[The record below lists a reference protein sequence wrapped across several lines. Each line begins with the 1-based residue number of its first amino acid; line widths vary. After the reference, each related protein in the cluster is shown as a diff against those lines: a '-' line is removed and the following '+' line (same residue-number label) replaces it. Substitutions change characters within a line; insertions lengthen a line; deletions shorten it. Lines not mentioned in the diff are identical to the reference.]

1 MRKTYLIL
9 AIVFMAFAANA
20 QYIYTDFDANQNEEF
35 SGWPNAPTLIANPD
49 QSGVNTSANVGE
61 WVRTTEQ
68 YAHVYCELDGYVDFS
83 TGETFYLKVW
93 APIACDV
100 LFKLEDKNNGSIS
113 TEVMQSITTPNQWVQ
128 LSYDFTGAASETY
141 NKIVI
146 FMDFSS
152 TADNTFYFDDVEGP
166 EYSGNVN
173 PGDPV
178 TLPVTFDDENVNYG
192 LTDFGGNV
200 SEIVVDPTNSA
211 NMVAKSIKTDAAETW
226 AGTTIGGN
234 TGFADPIGFSEGN
247 TTFTVKV
254 WSPDAD
260 TPIRLKVEN
269 SSDPAVSVET
279 ETNTTVA
286 GDWETISFD
295 FSNEAPGTEPINF
308 SSVYQKCSIFF
319 NFGIDGATAGEK
331 TYYWDDVEFDGGTV
345 EPKPLLALDVQD
357 NFEND
362 GWSTID
368 TWKFQDPDLVD
379 ITITEDP
386 VNAGNHVL
394 DYNRSGNF
402 QYTNAQFILDHRM
415 DLTSRNTFEVKAYFP
430 SSNDYSGDLTPTL
443 ALKLQNSLLGA
454 NAWMTQTEV
463 KLTVDTFD
471 QWLTLE
477 FDFGAASDS
486 VNYDQVVV
494 QFGGEGHYVPG
505 QFYLDDLMLQDTTSS
520 ILEPAVM
527 PLSIFPNPATDV
539 INFSMEDELSR
550 VEMFNVTG
558 QQVMQMTDVPNQ
570 IRVNELPEGVYS
582 IRATGKSG
590 TIYTA
595 KVVVR

>member
-1 MRKTYLIL
+1 MKKTYLIL

-35 SGWPNAPTLIANPD
+35 TGWPNAPTLIANPD

-93 APIACDV
+93 APVACDV

-113 TEVMQSITTPNQWVQ
+113 TEVMQSVSTPNQWVQ
-128 LSYDFTGAASETY
+128 LSYDFAGAASDTY

-152 TADNTFYFDDVEGP
+152 TTDNTFYFDDVEGP
-166 EYSGNVN
+166 EYGGNVN

-200 SEIVVDPTNSA
+200 SEIVEDPTNSA

-234 TGFADPIGFSEGN
+234 TGFADPIAFSEGN

-269 SSDPAVSVET
+269 SSDQTVSVET

-286 GDWETISFD
+286 GDWETLSFD
-295 FSNEAPGTEPINF
+295 FSNEAPGTEPISF
-308 SSVYQKCSIFF
+308 SKVYQKCSIFF
-319 NFGIDGATAGEK
+319 NFGTDGATAGEK

-345 EPKPLLALDVQD
+345 EPKPLLASDVQD

-362 GWSTID
+362 GWATID

-415 DLTSRNTFEVKAYFP
+415 DLTSRHTFEVKAYFP
-430 SSNDYSGDLTPTL
+430 SSNDYTGDLTPTL

-454 NAWMTQTEV
+454 NAWMTQTQV
-463 KLTVDTFD
+463 LITVDSFD
-471 QWLTLE
+471 QWVTLE
-477 FDFGAASDS
+477 FDFSEASDS

-527 PLSIFPNPATDV
+527 PLAIFPNPASDV
-539 INFSMEDELSR
+539 INFPMENQLSR
-550 VEMFNVTG
+550 VALFNITG
-558 QQVMQMTDVPNQ
+558 QKVMQVMDVPQQ
-570 IRVNELPEGVYS
+570 IRINELPRGIYS
-582 IRATGKSG
+582 IRATGESG
-590 TIYTA
+590 IIYTT
-595 KVVVR
+595 KVVIR